1 MTAVAWPAQ
10 LDLAT
15 GLAQLAEQVQE
26 WPGLGRRAPGPLRLI
41 VVPDAAGLQAVTRG
55 RAPAWG
61 AAVADPGQRTI
72 VLRADAGDPA
82 AVLRHELAHL
92 VLRGVVSTRLPL
104 WFDEG
109 YATWAANGWDALDA
123 ARLHLAVLRGGA
135 PGLDA
140 LDAQL
145 RGSESEAGT
154 AYLLAAS
161 AVLEVARRVPGGRLD
176 PLLARLARGEAFPEA
191 LEAATGLAP
200 DRFDEAWR
208 QALRSRYGGL
218 LWAVGFLGWLVVAV
232 AVVVAARTRR
242 GRDAPRRAALDAGWD
257 VSEDEPELPPPP
269 ADPLDP
275 TGRLR

>member
-41 VVPDAAGLQAVTRG
+41 VVPDAAGLRALTRG

-61 AAVADPGQRTI
+61 AAVADPGLRTI
-72 VLRADAGDPA
+72 VLRADAADPA

-92 VLRGVVSTRLPL
+92 VLRGVVTTRLPL

-123 ARLHLAVLRGGA
+123 ARLHLAVLRGGV
-135 PGLDA
+135 PGLDT
-140 LDAQL
+140 LNAQL
-145 RGSESEAGT
+145 RGSEQQAGT

-176 PLLARLARGEAFPEA
+176 PVLARLATGASFPDA
-191 LEAATGLAP
+191 LEAATGLTP

-208 QALRSRYGGL
+208 QALRARYGGL
-218 LWAVGFLGWLVVAV
+218 LWALGFAGWLAIAV
-232 AVVVAARTRR
+232 AVVVAARARR
-242 GRDAPRRAALDAGWD
+242 GRDAPRRAALDVGWD
-257 VSEDEPELPPPP
+257 VSEDVPELPPPP
-269 ADPLDP
+269 TDPLDP
-275 TGRLR
+275 TGRSR